1 MQALKG
7 LELSVP
13 RGRIFGLLG
22 PNGAGKTTLA
32 KLLLGIA
39 FPTRGS
45 AAVLGRPPGDLG
57 SLARIGYLPEGHRY
71 PPHLTGTQVLIHF
84 ARLSGIPAAGRAA
97 RVAALL
103 RRVGLQEWGGMRAQ
117 RYSKGMLQRIGLAQ
131 ALLNEPDLLILDE
144 PTDGVDP
151 LGRRAIRD
159 LLLQE
164 KERGATIFLSSH
176 LLSEVERLCDRV
188 AILKDGTLLREGSVE
203 DLTRSKGTTRLEVR
217 GLPPDSLPRLA
228 AIAPVVQ
235 TAAGRLEVATADP
248 APLNALLDA
257 VRAAG
262 GLIVSVVPH
271 RESLEEAFVEIV
283 ADEAPPAPP
292 AGGTA

>member
-1 MQALKG
+1 
-7 LELSVP
+7 
-13 RGRIFGLLG
+13 
-22 PNGAGKTTLA
+22 
-32 KLLLGIA
+32 LLL
-39 FPTRGS
+39 
-45 AAVLGRPPGDLG
+45 
-57 SLARIGYLPEGHRY
+57 
-71 PPHLTGTQVLIHF
+71 
-84 ARLSGIPAAGRAA
+84 
-97 RVAALL
+97 
-103 RRVGLQEWGGMRAQ
+103 
-117 RYSKGMLQRIGLAQ
+117 
-131 ALLNEPDLLILDE
+131 
-144 PTDGVDP
+144 
-151 LGRRAIRD
+151 
-159 LLLQE
+159 E